1 MKSAEIRAKYLKF
14 FEKRGHAILPSA
26 SLLPEND
33 SSSLFTTAGMQP
45 LVPYLLGAKHPKG
58 VRIADCQKCVRT
70 GDIDDVGDNRHNT
83 FFEMLGNW
91 SLGDYFKKE
100 SLNWSYEFLTDKE
113 EGLGLDPNLLY
124 FTVFKGE
131 LGTKTADSSAE
142 GIPRD
147 EEAISVWTEILTK
160 NNISHDLSGDDE
172 VIKPGVRI
180 IPLGAEDNF
189 WIAGTT
195 GPCGG
200 DSEFFYDT
208 KPEAGPLEGK
218 FADLV
223 KSGRIIEIWN
233 NVFMEFNKTPDGR
246 YEPLA
251 KKNVDTGMG
260 LERTTVVLNGKDNV
274 FDTDLFVPLIEK
286 INHLAKNDD
295 LKAKRI
301 IADHVKAAVFMLSE
315 GILPSN
321 TEQGYVLRRIL
332 RRAIRFID
340 KLGMP
345 NDSLVYVA
353 DQVVKMYA
361 DIYPEVKAK
370 QDDINKELMAEDF
383 KFRATLE
390 KGLRE
395 FNKLGADKKITGE
408 EAFQLF
414 STYGFPL
421 ELTVELANERGF
433 EVDQIEFHTKM
444 KEHQDKSR
452 AGAEQKFKGGLAG
465 TGEIETK
472 YHTATHL
479 LNAALREILGVHV
492 SQKGS
497 NITAERMRFD
507 FAHGTK
513 MTDEEKSRVEQWV
526 NDKIQKNLPV
536 ILEEMSIGQAQ
547 SSGAIG
553 VFTDK
558 YDDIVKVYTIGN
570 QELGL
575 VSKEICGGP
584 HVENT
589 GTMGKFKIQ
598 KEEAVSAGVRRIKA
612 VLE

>member
-33 SSSLFTTAGMQP
+33 ASSLFTTAGMQP
-45 LVPYLLGAKHPKG
+45 LVPFLLGAKHPKG
-58 VRIADCQKCVRT
+58 TRLADSQKCIRT
-70 GDIDDVGDNRHNT
+70 GDIDDVGDNRHLT

-91 SLGDYFKKE
+91 SLGDYFKNE

-113 EGLGLDPNLLY
+113 EGLGLDPNRLY

-131 LGTKTADSSAE
+131 L

-172 VIKPGVRI
+172 IIKPGVRI

-189 WIAGTT
+189 WIAGST

-208 KPEAGPLEGK
+208 NPGAGPLEGK

-274 FDTDLFVPLIEK
+274 FDTDLFVPLLEK
-286 INHLAKNDD
+286 IDHLAKNDD

-301 IADHVKAAVFMLSE
+301 IADHVKAAVFMLAE

-332 RRAIRFID
+332 RRAIRFIE

-345 NDSLVYVA
+345 NESLVYIA
-353 DQVVKMYA
+353 DEVIKMYA
-361 DIYPEVKAK
+361 DIYSEVKNK
-370 QDDINKELMAEDF
+370 QEDISKELMAEDF
-383 KFRATLE
+383 KFRTTLE

-395 FNKLGADKKITGE
+395 FNKLGADKKTTGE

-433 EVDQIEFHTKM
+433 EVDQIEFHSKM

-479 LNAALREILGVHV
+479 LNAALRSVLGDHV

-507 FAHGTK
+507 FSHGAK
-513 MTDEEKSRVEQWV
+513 MTDEEKKKVEDWV

-536 ILEEMSIGQAQ
+536 ILEEMPVGQAKEA
-547 SSGAIG
+547 GAIG

-558 YDDIVKVYTIGN
+558 YDEVVKVYSVGN
-570 QELGL
+570 KEQGIA
-575 VSKEICGGP
+575 SKEICGGP

-598 KEEAVSAGVRRIKA
+598 KEEAVSAGVRRVKA
-612 VLE
+612 VLQ

>member
-1 MKSAEIRAKYLKF
+1 MKSVEIRAKYLKF
-14 FEKRGHAILPSA
+14 FEKRGHAIVPSA

-45 LVPYLLGAKHPKG
+45 LVPFLLGAKHPKG
-58 VRIADCQKCVRT
+58 TRLTDSQKCVRT
-70 GDIDDVGDNRHNT
+70 GDIDDVGDNRHLT

-100 SLNWSYEFLTDKE
+100 SLNWSYEFLTNKE
-113 EGLGLDPNLLY
+113 EGLGLDPNRLY

-131 LGTKTADSSAE
+131 L

-160 NNISHDLSGDDE
+160 NNISCDLAGADE

-189 WIAGTT
+189 WIAGAT

-208 KPEAGPLEGK
+208 KPEAGPINDK

-301 IADHVKAAVFMLSE
+301 IADHVKAAVFMLAE

-345 NDSLVYVA
+345 NESLVYVA
-353 DQVVKMYA
+353 DEVVKMYA
-361 DIYPEVKAK
+361 DIYPEIKTK
-370 QDDINKELMAEDF
+370 QEDINKELMAEDF

-395 FNKLGADKKITGE
+395 FNKLGADKKITG
-408 EAFQLF
+408 
-414 STYGFPL
+414 
-421 ELTVELANERGF
+421 
-433 EVDQIEFHTKM
+433 DC
-444 KEHQDKSR
+444 
-452 AGAEQKFKGGLAG
+452 
-465 TGEIETK
+465 
-472 YHTATHL
+472 L
-479 LNAALREILGVHV
+479 L
-492 SQKGS
+492 
-497 NITAERMRFD
+497 
-507 FAHGTK
+507 
-513 MTDEEKSRVEQWV
+513 
-526 NDKIQKNLPV
+526 
-536 ILEEMSIGQAQ
+536 
-547 SSGAIG
+547 
-553 VFTDK
+553 
-558 YDDIVKVYTIGN
+558 YT
-570 QELGL
+570 
-575 VSKEICGGP
+575 SP
-584 HVENT
+584 
-589 GTMGKFKIQ
+589 
-598 KEEAVSAGVRRIKA
+598 SPRD
-612 VLE
+612 